1 MRDEV
6 GDFWRNGFVAN
17 RELSF
22 QVNGFKNIAA
32 IVFDFE
38 DGSEVDFEALVSKDT
53 KSNSHV
59 NHADFAAA
67 KSER

>member
-6 GDFWRNGFVAN
+6 GDFWRDGFVAN
-17 RELSF
+17 WKLGF
-22 QVNGFKNIAA
+22 QINGFKDIAA
-32 IVFDFE
+32 IVFDFK
-38 DGSEVDFEALVSKDT
+38 DGSEVDFEALVGKDT

-59 NHADFAAA
+59 NHADFAAT